1 MSSQNISGT
10 PSSPSLPSPCAVSA
24 ASAGSPR
31 YRTAAGQ
38 APAAGTPEMT
48 PQTPHASAQPPAG
61 RKRSWRGA
69 RLTHSALT
77 LLALITASPIRP
89 RRTVLAAAAAVVGCS
104 LCACSTTGG
113 TQSDSAP
120 PAATVSASQDTRSAE
135 DAQDTQDDTGSD
147 TFTVALDGTATWNNG
162 VKAHLS
168 GFSRG
173 TSGEYASPSGT
184 AYLAFSVTMQNGSKS
199 TIDLSMINLSCP
211 DGAEE
216 VFDMDAGFNGAPDT
230 HLLPGKSQTWK
241 VACVF
246 PETARSAQ
254 IEITPTDTS
263 GSGWYRTA
271 IFTGQ
276 VQ

>member
-1 MSSQNISGT
+1 MSYPNIPGK
-10 PSSPSLPSPCAVSA
+10 PSAPSPSRLYAVSA
-24 ASAGSPR
+24 TSTGGPR
-31 YRTAAGQ
+31 QR
-38 APAAGTPEMT
+38 
-48 PQTPHASAQPPAG
+48 
-61 RKRSWRGA
+61 RGA
-69 RLTHSALT
+69 RLTHGAST
-77 LLALITASPIRP
+77 SRALIAGPLTRL
-89 RRTVLAAAAAVVGCS
+89 RRTVLAVAATAVGCS
-104 LCACSTTGG
+104 LCACSAIGGAQTDTT
-113 TQSDSAP
+113 P
-120 PAATVSASQDTRSAE
+120 PADTVSASQDTQGAE
-135 DAQDTQDDTGSD
+135 DAQDTQDNSDSD
-147 TFTVALDGTATWNNG
+147 TFTVALDKTATWNNG

-173 TSGEYASPSGT
+173 TSGQYASPSGK

-199 TIDLSMINLSCP
+199 SIDLSAVSLSCP

-216 VFDMDAGFNGAPDT
+216 IFDTDAGFNGTPDT

-241 VACVF
+241 AACVF
-246 PETARSAQ
+246 PKTARSAQ